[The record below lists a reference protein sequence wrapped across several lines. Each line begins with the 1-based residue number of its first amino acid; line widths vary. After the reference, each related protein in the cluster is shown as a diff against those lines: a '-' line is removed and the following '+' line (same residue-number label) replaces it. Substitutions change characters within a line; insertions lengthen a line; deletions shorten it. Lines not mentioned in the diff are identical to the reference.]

1 MAGEIATGIAR
12 DREQC
17 GALAEGIQREAFSL
31 DFQMRNIFCAAEI
44 EAGAALPVPALVDL
58 RALVETTVASFGP
71 LAAEGGLAL
80 VTAWEEEPGAA
91 PLFGSDPAMLQMVLA
106 NLLSNAVKFGGGDA
120 VLVTVERA
128 AAELCLSVEDRGIGI
143 DPADHAAIFER
154 FHQLESGRVKG
165 YSGHGLGLSIVQR
178 LIELL
183 GGSVAVDS
191 APGRGSRFTVRI
203 PETRGA
209 GSEDVFADAGNEF
222 FFDA

>member
-12 DREQC
+12 DREQDV
-17 GALAEGIQREAFSL
+17 ALAEGIQREACSL

-58 RALVETTVASFGP
+58 QALVETTVASFGP
-71 LAAEGGLAL
+71 LAVEKAL
-80 VTAWEEEPGAA
+80 TIVTTWEQEEGAA
-91 PLFGSDPAMLQMVLA
+91 PLFGTDPAMLQMVLA

-120 VLVTVERA
+120 VLVRVERA
-128 AAELCLSVEDRGIGI
+128 AGELRLSVEDRGIGI
-143 DPADHAAIFER
+143 DPADHTAIFER

-165 YSGHGLGLSIVQR
+165 YAGHGLGLSIVKA

-183 GGSVAVDS
+183 GGSIAVDS
-191 APGRGSRFTVRI
+191 APGRGSRFTARI